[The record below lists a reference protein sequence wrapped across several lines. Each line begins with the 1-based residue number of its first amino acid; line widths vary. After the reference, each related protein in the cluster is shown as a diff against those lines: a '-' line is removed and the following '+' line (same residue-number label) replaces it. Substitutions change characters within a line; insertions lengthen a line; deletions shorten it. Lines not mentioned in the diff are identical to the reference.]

1 MANSLRDTKLKNLT
15 GDPGVYLMKDAS
27 GAILYVGK
35 AKNLRNRVSSY
46 FQENR
51 DLSPRIQL
59 MVGKIADFEVVL
71 TDNEVE
77 ALVLEFNLIKKYRPR
92 FNVVF
97 RDDKSYPYVRLDMG
111 HPFPRM
117 EYVRRVKKDGAR
129 YFGPYVSAFQIR
141 DVLQWAQKAF
151 RLRDCSDNEFRNRS
165 RPCILHQMGQC
176 SAPCVGYIDEASYAK
191 NIEQVLKL
199 LDGKNDEV
207 VSELESQ
214 MENAAREEKFELAGA
229 LRDRIRGIEEIN
241 QGQKVLD
248 PESAK
253 SRDVVQFA
261 RGGDVQFARGGS
273 AQFARTSGVQFAR
286 ARGEETAR
294 QGAHAVVV
302 VMAVRD
308 GRTVGVFQF
317 PFTDLDPELPDDEFL
332 YEFVTQ
338 YYLARHENAPQLLP
352 SEVLLPPAAE
362 GKWEGLMVLSRAL
375 GKRMEIRVPKRGEA
389 SDLMAMVKK
398 TADYHL
404 LELST
409 RAANTVED
417 LIDTQKRL
425 HLHKFPHRLEC
436 FDISH
441 FQGEGTVASRVVFLD
456 GKPEKS
462 LYRHYHVE
470 TVSGPDD
477 FKSMREIL
485 GRRFEAAGAARIG
498 GNALPDLVIVDGG
511 RGQLAQAVAIFDELG
526 VLGVD
531 LVAIAKART
540 ERDFEGVEVKGS
552 MERIFKPN
560 QKNPIALKPGTGA
573 HRLVTQAR
581 DEAHRFAITFH
592 RKVRDKR
599 ILGKSKR

>member
-15 GDPGVYLMKDAS
+15 DDPGVYLMKDAFDT
-27 GAILYVGK
+27 ILYVGK
-35 AKNLRNRVSSY
+35 AKNLKNRVSSY

-71 TDNEVE
+71 TDSEVE

-97 RDDKSYPYVRLDMG
+97 RDDKSYPYVRLDMN
-111 HPFPRM
+111 HPFPRL

-141 DVLQWAQKAF
+141 DVLQWARKAF

-191 NIEQVLKL
+191 NIGQVLKL

-207 VSELESQ
+207 LAELATQMKTASE
-214 MENAAREEKFELAGA
+214 EEKFELAGA
-229 LRDRIRGIEEIN
+229 LRDRIRSIEEIN

-248 PESAK
+248 PESAR

-261 RGGDVQFARGGS
+261 REMTSRNGSDSVAPRG
-273 AQFARTSGVQFAR
+273 T
-286 ARGEETAR
+286 T
-294 QGAHAVVV
+294 AVVV
-302 VMAVRD
+302 VMAIRD

-317 PFTDLDPELPDDEFL
+317 PFTDLDPALPDEEFL
-332 YEFVTQ
+332 YDFVTQ
-338 YYLARHENAPQLLP
+338 YYLARHEDAPQLLP
-352 SEVLLPPAAE
+352 DEVLLPPVAE
-362 GKWEGLMVLSRAL
+362 GKWEGLMVLARAL

-389 SDLMAMVKK
+389 VELMAMVKK

-409 RAANTVED
+409 RTANTAED

-441 FQGEGTVASRVVFLD
+441 FQGEGTVASRVVFID

-485 GRRFEAAGAARIG
+485 ERRFQAAGG
-498 GNALPDLVIVDGG
+498 TGESSSNALPDLVIVDGG
-511 RGQLAQAVAIFDELG
+511 KGQLAQAVAIFEELG

-540 ERDFEGVEVKGS
+540 ERDFEGAEIKGS
-552 MERIFKPN
+552 MERVFKPN

-599 ILGKSKR
+599 VIEGRD